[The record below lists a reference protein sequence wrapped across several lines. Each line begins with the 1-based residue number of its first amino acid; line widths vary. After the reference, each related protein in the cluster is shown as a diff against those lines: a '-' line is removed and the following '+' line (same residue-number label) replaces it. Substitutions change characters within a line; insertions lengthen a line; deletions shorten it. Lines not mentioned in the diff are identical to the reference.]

1 MIVEAVLGIILAVFE
16 AITSLLP
23 DWQPIELTDSVG
35 PLIDQ
40 ADRVFSLLAWLDF
53 YLPVTEAV
61 TATGLLITLHT
72 AALLS
77 SAIVWVLSKLHVTGG
92 GSD

>member
-1 MIVEAVLGIILAVFE
+1 MIVEAIFQLVIGFVN
-16 AITSLLP
+16 AITAFLP

-35 PLIDQ
+35 PLITQ
-40 ADRVFSLLAWLDF
+40 ADRVFSLLAWLNF

-61 TATGLLITLHT
+61 SATGLLITLHT

-77 SAIVWVLSKLHVTGG
+77 QAIVWLLSKLHLTGG